1 MKLLQHLKNNQQIRD
16 RFLLRLD
23 SSKYQNGH
31 LWRNKQQ
38 MMLKNNW
45 EKKTLKTF
53 LKVLQDTQ
61 CNRLSSHNLKVN
73 YQEPYLLWRHLKLSH
88 LWKMKFQIGISNQ
101 LPNRFSL
108 QSHKIPNVNKVK
120 DLFQIPNFQF
130 NKVKIWIRI

>member
-1 MKLLQHLKNNQQIRD
+1 
-16 RFLLRLD
+16 
-23 SSKYQNGH
+23 
-31 LWRNKQQ
+31 
-38 MMLKNNW
+38 MLKNNW

-61 CNRLSSHNLKVN
+61 CNKLSSHNLKVN

-101 LPNRFSL
+101 LQNRFSL